1 MHSGLS
7 ESTTKVWEM
16 KITLSFSNIVLYNL
30 RMKKAVRTVTVTIQN
45 LFAKKGSRALTDQDK
60 LRQSARATLKKY
72 HATFRK
78 LAHE

>member
-1 MHSGLS
+1 
-7 ESTTKVWEM
+7 
-16 KITLSFSNIVLYNL
+16 
-30 RMKKAVRTVTVTIQN
+30 MKKAVRTVTVTIQN
-45 LFAKKGSRALTDQDK
+45 LFAKRASRALTDQDK

>member
-1 MHSGLS
+1 
-7 ESTTKVWEM
+7 M

-30 RMKKAVRTVTVTIQN
+30 HMKKAVRTVTVTIQN

>member
-1 MHSGLS
+1 
-7 ESTTKVWEM
+7 M
-16 KITLSFSNIVLYNL
+16 KISLSFSNSVLYNL
-30 RMKKAVRTVTVTIQN
+30 RMKKAVRNVTITIQN
-45 LFAKKGSRALTDQDK
+45 LFAKKSARRVLTDQDK

>member
-1 MHSGLS
+1 
-7 ESTTKVWEM
+7 M
-16 KITLSFSNIVLYNL
+16 KRAMRS
-30 RMKKAVRTVTVTIQN
+30 VTITIQN
-45 LFAKKGSRALTDQDK
+45 LFTKRSSRGMTDQDK

>member
-1 MHSGLS
+1 
-7 ESTTKVWEM
+7 M

>member
-1 MHSGLS
+1 M
-7 ESTTKVWEM
+7 
-16 KITLSFSNIVLYNL
+16 
-30 RMKKAVRTVTVTIQN
+30 RRAVKRVTITFQSI
-45 LFAKKGSRALTDQDK
+45 FARKKGRTSSDHDK